1 MEQDDVPDA
10 GGGGCGSG
18 HECDRQHRSIGGEAV
33 KIEPKIRQNICLT
46 AHPDGCREQVREQI
60 AYVRSQPGIE
70 GPKRVLVVGS
80 SNGYGLAARIVSAF
94 SCGAATAGVFYERPG
109 AENRTATVG
118 WYNNIAFERDARDAG
133 LVAVSVN
140 GDAFSADVKS
150 ETIRRIADEMGPVD
164 CVIYSIAA
172 PRRID
177 SKTGEIYSSVVKPI
191 GQQFRGKTVD
201 IKTGVLSD
209 VVAGPATDEEIAETV
224 KVMGGEDW
232 MDWITALHE
241 KQMLARGAVTVAL
254 SYVGPTMTA
263 PIYRDGT
270 IGRAKEHLEAT
281 AAKVQRRFADHDLRA
296 IVSVNKALVTRAS
309 AVIPSVTLYISL
321 LYAVMKRKGLHEGCI
336 QQMYRL
342 YRDYLFASHPK
353 PLDFDGRI
361 RLDDWE
367 MREDVQREVAEL
379 WRQTIDNP
387 SREVTEIDEF
397 RSEFLRHHGFE
408 MPGVDYELD
417 VDPT

>member
-1 MEQDDVPDA
+1 
-10 GGGGCGSG
+10 
-18 HECDRQHRSIGGEAV
+18 V

-60 AYVRSQPGIE
+60 AYIRKQPRVS
-70 GPKRVLVVGS
+70 GPRRVLVVGS
-80 SNGYGLAARIVSAF
+80 SNGYGLAARITSAF
-94 SCGAATAGVFYERPG
+94 SCGASTAGVFLERPG
-109 AENRTATVG
+109 SETRTATVG
-118 WYNNIAFERDARDAG
+118 WYNNIAFEQEAHEAG
-133 LVAVSVN
+133 LIAFSIN
-140 GDAFSADVKS
+140 GDAFAREIKDETVQRIS
-150 ETIRRIADEMGPVD
+150 EEMGPVD

-177 SKTGEIYSSVVKPI
+177 PETGQIYSSVVKPI
-191 GQQFRGKTVD
+191 GQRFSGKTVD
-201 IKTGVLSD
+201 IKTGLLSE
-209 VVAGPATDEEIAETV
+209 VVAEPATDEEIAETV

-232 MDWITALHE
+232 MDWIAALHE
-241 KQMLARGAVTVAL
+241 RRMLARGAVTVAL
-254 SYVGPTMTA
+254 SYVGPSMTA

-270 IGRAKEHLEAT
+270 IGKAKEHLEAT
-281 AAKVQRRFADHDLRA
+281 AAKVQRRFADRDLRA

-342 YRDYLFASHPK
+342 YRDYLFAADPK
-353 PLDFDGRI
+353 PLDPEGRI

-379 WRQTIDNP
+379 WRRAISDP
-387 SREVTEIDEF
+387 SRQVTEIDEF

-408 MPGVDYELD
+408 MPSVDYDLD
-417 VDPT
+417 VDPR

>member
-1 MEQDDVPDA
+1 M
-10 GGGGCGSG
+10 
-18 HECDRQHRSIGGEAV
+18 

-60 AYVRSQPGIE
+60 AHVRSQPPIE

-109 AENRTATVG
+109 SETRTATVG
-118 WYNNIAFERDARDAG
+118 WYNNIAFEEEARKVG
-133 LVAVSVN
+133 LTAVSVN
-140 GDAFSADVKS
+140 GDAFSADVKD
-150 ETIRRIADEMGPVD
+150 ETIVRIEEEMGPID
-164 CVIYSIAA
+164 CVVYSIAA

-191 GQQFRGKTVD
+191 GQPFRGKTVD
-201 IKTGVLSD
+201 IKTGFLSD
-209 VVAGPATDEEIAETV
+209 VVADPATDEEIAETV

-232 MDWITALHE
+232 MDWISALFDRR
-241 KQMLARGAVTVAL
+241 MLAPGAVTVAL
-254 SYVGPTMTA
+254 SYIGPAFTA

-270 IGRAKEHLEAT
+270 IGRAKEHLEAS
-281 AAKVQRRFADHDLRA
+281 AGKIQSRFADQDLRA

-336 QQMYRL
+336 QQMVRL
-342 YRDYLFASHPK
+342 FRDYLFAAEPSA
-353 PLDFDGRI
+353 LDSDGRI

-367 MREDVQREVAEL
+367 MRDDVQREVADL
-379 WRQTIDNP
+379 WQRVLDDPERQVP
-387 SREVTEIDEF
+387 EIDGF

-408 MPGVDYELD
+408 MPGVDYDRD
-417 VDPT
+417 VDIL